1 MNLQER
7 PTEIYPGFFLSDEI
21 TSMQKIVVEQL
32 KQIVALWTRKN
43 NEINNC
49 GQKITAEECMKQL
62 KKASDMLFPVHITR
76 AIFEEKGN
84 RIGYFMC
91 IDANNNTFRV
101 ELSTSDTESG
111 FSTRTR
117 VKGNAIEHV
126 EKKYIL
132 HGTVFVQ
139 NDEIHIR
146 HENGKV
152 FIYTAMYSDTKTRAI
167 FNNTHVIEISG
178 DGIKAE
184 EKIVFINERIKLPFP
199 TMHQIYTEMEEFFD
213 RSFESCT
220 IKCFEIVNGKE
231 CERGAYVKKQG
242 RFSAY
247 GDTLSNGATLM
258 VSRNSYGAIEWTYG
272 IEGIIKVKQ
281 DMEEA
286 HKKEISIVAS
296 EDFMDKIDI
305 KEFFSQLQEKARD
318 FITAIEG

>member
-7 PTEIYPGFFLSDEI
+7 PTEIYPGFFLSDKI
-21 TSMQKIVVEQL
+21 TSMQNIVVEQL
-32 KQIVALWTRKN
+32 KQIVALWVRKN
-43 NEINNC
+43 SEINNY

-76 AIFEEKGN
+76 ATFEEKGN

-91 IDANNNTFRV
+91 IDADNNTFKV
-101 ELSTSDTESG
+101 ELSVSDTESR
-111 FSTRTR
+111 FSTKTR
-117 VKGNAIEHV
+117 VKSNEIEHV

-132 HGTVFVQ
+132 YGSVFVL
-139 NDEIHIR
+139 NDEIHVK
-146 HENGKV
+146 HEKGKV
-152 FIYTAMYSDTKTRAI
+152 FTYTAMYNDTKTRAI
-167 FNNTHVIEISG
+167 FDNTHVIEISG

-184 EKIVFINERIKLPFP
+184 EKIVFINERITLPFP

-213 RSFESCT
+213 RSFENCT
-220 IKCFEIVNGKE
+220 IRCFEIVDSKE
-231 CERGAYVKKQG
+231 CERGAYVKKHG

-258 VSRNSYGAIEWTYG
+258 VSRNNYGAIEWTYG
-272 IEGIIKVKQ
+272 IEGIINVKQ

-286 HKKEISIVAS
+286 HKKKISIVAS

-305 KEFFSQLQEKARD
+305 KEFFSMLQEKARD
-318 FITAIEG
+318 FISAIEG